1 MNPHISERLPTELQ
15 VAAHLRHCT
24 ALGLPVYIV
33 RKGSA
38 AGTVLLKIILHG
50 QECRLFNQ
58 IRDMDGKLGWMGLYE
73 DVIIKET
80 RVDQYIQQAVKT
92 DPDIWV
98 IEVENADGQNPF
110 EGKIF

>member
-1 MNPHISERLPTELQ
+1 MRERLPTELQ

-24 ALGLPVYIV
+24 ELGLPVYIV
-33 RKGSA
+33 RKGSS

-58 IRDMDGKLGWMGLYE
+58 IRDMDGNLGWMGLYE
-73 DVIIKET
+73 NAVIEEI
-80 RVDQYIQQAVKT
+80 RANRYIQQAANT

-98 IEVENADGQNPF
+98 IEIENADGQNPF
-110 EGKIF
+110 EEKIF